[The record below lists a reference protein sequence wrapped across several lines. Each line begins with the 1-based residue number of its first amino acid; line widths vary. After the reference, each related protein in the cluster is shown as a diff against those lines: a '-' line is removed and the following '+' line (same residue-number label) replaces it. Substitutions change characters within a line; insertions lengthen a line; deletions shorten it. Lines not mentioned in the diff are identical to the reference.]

1 MVSQVIL
8 MKLPNRDNAFVPAS
22 KLTDYLLSETHS
34 VGRSK
39 AKFLRLL
46 GFDES
51 NVQMLEQGLLAIAQT
66 GDVKEAI
73 SSPHGTKYVIEGSL
87 LAPDGRSAQVQTV
100 WIIDAG
106 QDRPRFVT
114 TYPL

>member
-1 MVSQVIL
+1 
-8 MKLPNRDNAFVPAS
+8 MKLPNRENASVPAS

-51 NVQMLEQGLLAIAQT
+51 NVQTLEQGLLAIAQT
-66 GDVKEAI
+66 GDVKEVAP
-73 SSPHGTKYVIEGSL
+73 SRHGTKYVIEGGLS
-87 LAPDGRSAQVQTV
+87 APDGRSAQVQTV